1 MKQGLKGWSTTY
13 FCLQLMGILLLLYI
27 GWAAWSNLVANLSRL
42 DIQIDMRFL
51 RLESGFNIT
60 QKWLQHH
67 HQSTNLNVL
76 WVGIINTLIVSAVGI
91 VLSTVVGI
99 LIALASYSMNPLL
112 AITSRIYVSI
122 FRNVPL
128 IIQILFWYNLWVLK
142 MPAVQQSWS
151 LQVLLINKRGV
162 YLPEVNW
169 HSAHVMLCLLLLAI
183 EWVLL
188 RWKQYKKVGRHYVKA
203 YAVAPYMLLLW
214 GITIGLFYIGY
225 WMAGEIKMPVIG
237 RYNVQGW
244 HIYPEFIGL
253 VLGLSLYTAAYHA
266 ESIRGAISAIPQGQ
280 QEVSDT
286 MNLTSWQSFYRVI
299 IPQALPGMLP
309 SMSSHYMNLAKNTS
323 LGLSVGYPEVFAI
336 FAGTVLNQTGRA
348 IEIIG
353 IVMAVYLA
361 LSITIVFIMNTMNQR
376 QAVWK
381 GTGQG

>member
-1 MKQGLKGWSTTY
+1 MNQGIKGWSTTY
-13 FCLQLMGILLLLYI
+13 IGLQLMGILLLLYI
-27 GWAAWSNLVANLSRL
+27 GWTAWGNLITNLSRL

-67 HQSTNLNVL
+67 HHSSNLNVL
-76 WVGIINTLIVSAVGI
+76 WVGILNTLIVSAVGI
-91 VLSTVVGI
+91 VLSTIVGI

-112 AITSRIYVSI
+112 AMTSRVYVSI

-142 MPAVQQSWS
+142 MPTVKQSWA
-151 LQVLLINKRGV
+151 LQMIIINKRGI
-162 YLPEVNW
+162 YLPEVSW
-169 HSAHVMLCLLLLAI
+169 RSMHVLICSLFLVI

-188 RWKQYKKVGRHYVKA
+188 QRNQYKKVGQHYVKT
-203 YAVAPYMLLLW
+203 YALVPYLLLFW
-214 GITIGLFYIGY
+214 AVTLGVFYVGY
-225 WMAGEIKMPVIG
+225 WVSGEVKMPIIG

-253 VLGLSLYTAAYHA
+253 VLGLSLYTAAFHA
-266 ESIRGAISAIPQGQ
+266 ESIRGAISAVPSGQ

-286 MNLTSWQSFYRVI
+286 MNLTPWQSFYRVI

-353 IVMAVYLA
+353 IVMAVYLL
-361 LSITIVFIMNTMNQR
+361 LSISIVFIMNLINQR